1 MHWHGR
7 CAWCSRMD
15 EPLEIP
21 VRHRCHLGELVD
33 ELAERARAGEGGED
47 LAERARA
54 GVAKLVRSEDFGVC
68 CVPKYLAVAPKVF
81 EREFQVPVASAEPAQ
96 LDARVLLWPIGA
108 KDARH
113 PHAEG
118 WAVFAAVR
126 GKLAVHEEHD
136 GERRDERAIVL
147 REPEMLTSRD
157 GITHHLHN
165 RGDEVALSVHV
176 FGT

>member
-1 MHWHGR
+1 MHWHER
-7 CAWCSRMD
+7 CACGLTMD

-33 ELAERARAGEGGED
+33 ELAEHARAGEAGED

-54 GVAKLVRSEDFGVC
+54 GLAELVRTEDFATC

-81 EREFQVPVASAEPAQ
+81 EREFQVPVASADSGK
-96 LDARVLLWPIGA
+96 LDARVLLWPVGS
-108 KDARH
+108 KDAQH

-118 WAVFAAVR
+118 WAVFTAVR
-126 GKLAVHEEHD
+126 GQLAVHEKHD
-136 GERRDERAIVL
+136 GERQPERAIVL
-147 REPEMLTSRD
+147 CEPEMLTSRD

-165 RGDEVALSVHV
+165 RGEEVALSVHV

>member
-1 MHWHGR
+1 MHWHER
-7 CAWCSRMD
+7 CACCSLMD
-15 EPLEIP
+15 EALEIP
-21 VRHRCHLGELVD
+21 VRHRCLLGALVD
-33 ELAERARAGEGGED
+33 ELAEEARQGLRGEQLAERARAG
-47 LAERARA
+47 L
-54 GVAKLVRSEDFGVC
+54 AKLLASQDFSAC

-81 EREFQVPVASAEPAQ
+81 ERELQVPVASAKQAK
-96 LDARVLLWPIGA
+96 LDARVLLWPVGA
-108 KDARH
+108 KDAQH

-126 GKLAVHEEHD
+126 GKLAVHERHN
-136 GERRDERAIVL
+136 GERQPQRMIALSD
-147 REPEMLTSRD
+147 PEVVTWRD

>member
-1 MHWHGR
+1 MRWHER
-7 CAWCSRMD
+7 CACILTMD

-21 VRHRCHLGELVD
+21 VRHRCRLGALVDQLAEHARAGVRGD
-33 ELAERARAGEGGED
+33 ELAERTRAGLVD
-47 LAERARA
+47 L
-54 GVAKLVRSEDFGVC
+54 LSSEDFTSC

-81 EREFQVPVASAEPAQ
+81 ERELQVPVASADPAK

-108 KDARH
+108 KDAQH

-126 GKLAVHEEHD
+126 GTLAVHERHD
-136 GERRDERAIVL
+136 GERQPERVVAL
-147 REPEMLTSRD
+147 REPEVLTPRD

-165 RGDEVALSVHV
+165 RGNEVALTVHV